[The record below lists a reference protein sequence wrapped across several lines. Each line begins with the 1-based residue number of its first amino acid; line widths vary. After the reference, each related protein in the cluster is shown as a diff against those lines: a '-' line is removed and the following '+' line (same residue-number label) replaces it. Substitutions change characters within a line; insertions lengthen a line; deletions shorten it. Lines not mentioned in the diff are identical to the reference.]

1 MNKQKVN
8 RQQLIDALLARL
20 RRVRRYSLVLF
31 LAFVAVLYGFVL
43 LRINSLTNAQ
53 PPSDSVSSKVQAAH
67 VPRID
72 PAVIKQLQSL
82 QNNSVSVQ
90 ALFDQA
96 RQNPFQ
102 E

>member
-1 MNKQKVN
+1 MNKEKIN
-8 RQQLIDALLARL
+8 RQQLVDALLARL
-20 RRVRRYSLVLF
+20 RQVRRYSLVLF
-31 LAFVAVLYGFVL
+31 LVFVAVLYGFVL

-53 PPSDSVSSKVQAAH
+53 PASDTVSSQVQAAH

-72 PAVIKQLQSL
+72 PTVIKQLQSL
-82 QNNSVSVQ
+82 QDNSVSVQ